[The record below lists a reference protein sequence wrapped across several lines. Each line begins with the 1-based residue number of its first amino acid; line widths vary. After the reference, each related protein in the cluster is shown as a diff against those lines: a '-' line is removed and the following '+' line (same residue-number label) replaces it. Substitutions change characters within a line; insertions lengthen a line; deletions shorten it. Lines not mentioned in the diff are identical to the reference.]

1 MFGLQGLTR
10 KVAVYM
16 TIVAAGGLLSTT
28 VGWALLYWLF
38 VSQGL
43 IVDEVPMEF
52 RAVDYVS
59 LALSLVI
66 GLGTALIAARSL
78 TRRIVRPVT
87 QIAEAARTI
96 TTGDLTARAAAGDQS
111 LGEIADLVADFNHM
125 AGWLEVSVAEATQWN
140 ATIAH
145 ELRTPLTVL
154 NGLLQGAAD
163 GVFDK
168 DEAWTAM
175 MRTQVDGLT
184 RLVED
189 LRVLSL
195 DESGHFQLRFEVVN
209 LAGVIAPL
217 RTLYEPLLAQAGL
230 VPGWRLPGIE
240 VIGDPARIRQAVM
253 ALLENARI
261 HAAPGRLEIVIEAR
275 GGLALFNVADSG
287 PGVPDQAA
295 DGIFAPFKRG
305 RTDGGGSGLGLAVVR
320 SIARAHGG
328 EAMFSPS
335 SLGGS
340 SFGFSLRLA
349 REDVGQEG

>member
-10 KVAVYM
+10 KVAIYM

-28 VGWALLYWLF
+28 VGWGLLYWLF

-43 IVDEVPMEF
+43 IADDFPMEF
-52 RAVDYVS
+52 KAVDYAS

-66 GLGTALIAARSL
+66 GLATAIIAARSL
-78 TRRIVRPVT
+78 TRRIVQPVT

-96 TTGDLTARAAAGDQS
+96 THGDLTARAVGGDRS
-111 LGEIADLVADFNHM
+111 LGEIADLVADFNQM
-125 AGWLEVSVAEATQWN
+125 AGRLEVSVAEANQWN

-163 GVFDK
+163 GVFEK
-168 DEAWTAM
+168 DDAWTAM
-175 MRTQVDGLT
+175 LRAQVDGLT

-195 DESGHFQLRFEVVN
+195 EESGHFHLRLEVVN
-209 LAGVIAPL
+209 LASIIAPL
-217 RTLYEPLLAQAGL
+217 RVLYDPVLTQSGL
-230 VPGWRLPGIE
+230 SPSWTIPDAE
-240 VIGDPARIRQAVM
+240 VVGDPSRIRQAAM

-261 HAAPGRLEIVIEAR
+261 HAAPGPLKIAIDQSGDE
-275 GGLALFNVADSG
+275 ALFIVADAG
-287 PGVPDQAA
+287 PGVPEEAA
-295 DGIFAPFKRG
+295 NSIFAPFKRG
-305 RTDGGGSGLGLAVVR
+305 RADGNGSGLGLAVVR

-328 EAMFSPS
+328 DATLGPS
-335 SLGGS
+335 DLGGS
-340 SFGFSLRLA
+340 RFAFSVPLA
-349 REDVGQEG
+349 SDGVNS